1 MAEKEKTKEELLKE
15 NINIKQNTILLV
27 KRYTGII
34 DRLKISIG
42 TITEQ
47 NAELDYENTD
57 LKETISKL
65 NGKNTPK
72 K

>member
-65 NGKNTPK
+65 NGKNAPK
-72 K
+72 Q